1 MTPKDLKI
9 LFEQGKHREI
19 IEKLMQLETKGLIAF
34 SKEDEQFEYLY
45 YKSRSLERLG
55 RYEEA
60 LQVATE
66 ARKTFASPTN
76 RSLTLALVSA
86 QYYAL
91 SKAGRWDEALK
102 VSTEG
107 DTIMESLTAKER
119 KSGSTWIA
127 LFYYIRGATHL
138 MSGDLDWALDYLQR
152 SLTLREEL
160 DNSFDIASSLYVI
173 GDVYSAKGE
182 LTKSLLYYKRSLQSF
197 EDIGNPNATAYT
209 LIRIGG
215 LYFIKSELKTA
226 LDYYQRSLELF
237 EKIADRRAIVLT
249 LNEIGGIHWYKGEL
263 ATALNYLQRS
273 LEISEAISIDY
284 VTSLTLFYLI
294 LVTLDQQ
301 DQDHIQAQVYLKEL
315 QQLQKHSSNKWIDL
329 ENRLAEALVLKRS
342 PRMKDKVR
350 AQTILEQLV
359 DEKPNMFRTFLWHTL
374 AMIHLCD
381 LLLLEAKS
389 FGETDV
395 WEEAKGLIQ
404 RLYAQAQDQQAFGLL
419 VEALLLQARFAVIDG
434 NLDLAQNHLDQAR
447 ITSEEKELGLLG
459 QKVTAEQ
466 QRFQAEFEKWR
477 TLIQGNASLQERL
490 DYAQLQ
496 KYLQSVQKIVKLWDL
511 KQTE

>member
-1 MTPKDLKI
+1 MTSKDLKI
-9 LFEQGKHREI
+9 LFEQGKYQEI
-19 IEKLMQLETKGLIAF
+19 LDQFTQLETQGDFAVL
-34 SKEDEQFEYLY
+34 KENEQFECLY

-76 RSLTLALVSA
+76 RSLILALISA

-91 SKAGRWDEALK
+91 SKAGQWDETLE
-102 VSTEG
+102 VSMEG
-107 DTIMESLTAKER
+107 DAIVESLTAKER
-119 KSGSTWIA
+119 KSGSTWVA

-138 MSGDLDWALDYLQR
+138 MKGELERALDYVQK

-160 DNSFDIASSLYVI
+160 DNSYDIASSLYVI
-173 GDVYSAKGE
+173 GDIYSAKGE
-182 LTKSLLYYKRSLQSF
+182 LKKSLLYYQRSLEIF
-197 EDIGNPNATAYT
+197 EDIGNPNTIAYT

-215 LYFIKSELKTA
+215 LYFVKSELVPA
-226 LDYYQRSLELF
+226 LSYYQRSLEIF

-263 ATALNYLQRS
+263 ATALSYLQRS
-273 LEISEAISIDY
+273 LEISKAISIDY

-301 DQDHIQAQVYLKEL
+301 DHTQAQMYLKEL

-329 ENRLAEALVLKRS
+329 ENRLAEALVLKQS

-350 AQTILEQLV
+350 AQTILEHLV
-359 DEKPNMFRTFLWHTL
+359 GEKPNMFRTFLWHSL

-389 FGETDV
+389 FGETGV

-404 RLYAQAQDQQAFGLL
+404 RLYAQAQDHQASGLL

-434 NLDLAQNHLDQAR
+434 KLDRAQNHLDQAR
-447 ITSEEKELGLLG
+447 ITSEEKDLGLLG

-466 QRFQAEFEKWR
+466 QRFQAELEKWR
-477 TLIQGNASLQERL
+477 TLILTNASLQERL

-496 KYLQSVQKIVKLWDL
+496 KYLQSVQKVVKLWDL